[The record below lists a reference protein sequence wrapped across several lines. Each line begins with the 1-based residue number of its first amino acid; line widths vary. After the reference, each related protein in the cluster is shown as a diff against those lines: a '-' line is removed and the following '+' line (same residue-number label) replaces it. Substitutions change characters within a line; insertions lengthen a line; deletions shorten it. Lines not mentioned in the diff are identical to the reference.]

1 MGVSSFAYKLV
12 LLLHILA
19 AIVGFG
25 GVLLNGVYASR
36 AKKRPPAE
44 ALAVVEA
51 NAWVSIKVAEIFIY
65 LTAVFGLGLVGLSDK
80 VWKFSQTWVW
90 LALVIYVIALGLSH
104 GLLMPRVKKL
114 IALMRSIAGGSPTGG
129 PGPAPEAAEAEAA
142 KLEPQIGGISVVLD
156 LALVAILVLMIWKP
170 GV

>member
-12 LLLHILA
+12 LLLHILS
-19 AIVGFG
+19 AIIGFG

-51 NAWVSIKVAEIFIY
+51 NAWVSMKVAEIFIY
-65 LTAVFGLGLVGLSDK
+65 LTAVFGFGLVGLSDDQ
-80 VWKFSQTWVW
+80 WKFSQTWIW
-90 LALVIYVIALGLSH
+90 LALVIYVVALGVSH

-114 IALMRSIAGGSPTGG
+114 IALMRSMAGASPAGGA
-129 PGPAPEAAEAEAA
+129 APEAAEAA
-142 KLEPQIGGISVVLD
+142 KLEPQIGGLSVVLD
-156 LALVAILVLMIWKP
+156 VALVAILVLMIWKP

>member
-12 LLLHILA
+12 LLLHISS

-25 GVLLNGVYASR
+25 GVLLNGVYATR

-44 ALAVVEA
+44 ALAVVET
-51 NAWVSIKVAEIFIY
+51 NTWVSMKVAEIFIY

-80 VWKFSQTWVW
+80 QWKFSQTWIW
-90 LALVIYVIALGLSH
+90 LALVVYIVGLGISH

-114 IALMRSIAGGSPTGG
+114 IALMREVVGGSPT
-129 PGPAPEAAEAEAA
+129 AAADAT
-142 KLEPQIGGISVVLD
+142 KLEPQIGGISMALNLVLVV
-156 LALVAILVLMIWKP
+156 VLVLMIWKP